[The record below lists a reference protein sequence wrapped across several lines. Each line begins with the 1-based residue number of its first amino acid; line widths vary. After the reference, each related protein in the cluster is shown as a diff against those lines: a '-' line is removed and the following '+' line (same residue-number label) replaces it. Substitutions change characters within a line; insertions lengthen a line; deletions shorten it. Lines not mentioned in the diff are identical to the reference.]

1 MDNKLINFITI
12 DKEKFEDESV
22 EFIKKI
28 IKDSIS
34 SRGIATIGLSGG
46 STPKPIYEKLGDN
59 KDSSID
65 WSMVY
70 FFAVDERYI
79 DKNSK
84 DSIYDLISK
93 SIFKN
98 RVSLLEDHFIT
109 PNTSLPLKE
118 CIETYENDLKR
129 LVERSNGSPDLV
141 TLGMGEDGHIA
152 SIFPN
157 ASKSPL
163 DESQMVYHTTTERF
177 AIFDRITTNIN
188 FLASSKNKVFFMNG
202 SSKKKVWDEMFTSQE
217 NVIRWPAHKIITS
230 GNTNVIYRE

>member
-1 MDNKLINFITI
+1 MTTKLYNFITEE
-12 DKEKFEDESV
+12 KERFEDECV
-22 EFIKKI
+22 GFIKKVI
-28 IKDSIS
+28 IDSIN
-34 SRGIATIGLSGG
+34 SRDIATIGLSGG
-46 STPKPIYEKLGDN
+46 STPKPIYEMLGNDTT
-59 KDSSID
+59 ID
-65 WSMVY
+65 WTKVY

-79 DKNSK
+79 DKSSK

-98 RVSLLEDHFIT
+98 RENLLATHFIT

-118 CIETYENDLKR
+118 CIETYSNDLKK
-129 LVERSNGSPDLV
+129 LIEKSNGSPDLV

-163 DESQMVYHTTTERF
+163 DENDLVYHTTTERF

-202 SSKKKVWDEMFTSQE
+202 SSKKKVWEEMVSSEE
-217 NVIRWPAHKIITS
+217 NVIRWPAHKIISS

>member
-1 MDNKLINFITI
+1 MPSNFITI
-12 DKEKFEDESV
+12 EKEKFEE
-22 EFIKKI
+22 ECANFIKNKI
-28 IKDSIS
+28 EESIK

-46 STPKPIYEKLGDN
+46 STPKPIYEILGN
-59 KDSSID
+59 DSSID
-65 WSMVY
+65 WNKVY

-93 SIFKN
+93 SVFKN
-98 RVSLLEDHFIT
+98 RGNLLVDHFIT
-109 PNTSLPLKE
+109 PNTSLALKE
-118 CIETYENDLKR
+118 CIETYSNDLKK
-129 LVERSNGSPDLV
+129 LIEKSNGSADLV

-163 DESQMVYHTTTERF
+163 DENDLVYHTTTERF

-188 FLASSKNKVFFMNG
+188 FLASSKNKVFFMSG
-202 SSKKKVWDEMFTSQE
+202 SSKKKVWDEMESSQV
-217 NVIRWPAHKIITS
+217 NVTRWPAQKIISS
-230 GNTNVIYRE
+230 GNTFVFYRE